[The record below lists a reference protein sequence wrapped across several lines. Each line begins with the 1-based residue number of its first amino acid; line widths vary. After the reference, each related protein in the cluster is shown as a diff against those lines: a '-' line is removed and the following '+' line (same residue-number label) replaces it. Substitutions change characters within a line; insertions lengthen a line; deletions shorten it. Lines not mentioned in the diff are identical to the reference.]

1 MDLPVATTTPIVA
14 TEIATSVVTSVTS
27 APQQL
32 PLSTMTVVNGVVSP
46 GGGAAPSAILNGNG
60 VKENGVPPADS
71 PLTGG
76 YLLIIVGEAHSQE
89 HKDIILQ
96 KVAKGKKLF
105 SVSIFNL
112 QIKSLSVSLS
122 TDKKSI
128 LLRKGSTMI
137 VGIRYS
143 ILYIHKYIYTYI
155 DAAILVINYC
165 GTRLKTKPMFI
176 LRKSVSTKKI

>member
-32 PLSTMTVVNGVVSP
+32 PLSSMTVVNGVVSP

-112 QIKSLSVSLS
+112 QIKSL
-122 TDKKSI
+122 TSI
-128 LLRKGSTMI
+128 LPRKGSTMI

-143 ILYIHKYIYTYI
+143 I
-155 DAAILVINYC
+155 
-165 GTRLKTKPMFI
+165 
-176 LRKSVSTKKI
+176 